1 MDSIKIHLF
10 EGLVDKEIFMIEN
23 EMAAIVEMSRTL
35 LKRKEYDRYLKN
47 AEKLVQMSKN
57 ADMLEEFKQEILG
70 MVNPSGLNPPPPDSV
85 SEEANYMEGLIK
97 AVTDLANETPP
108 QEPKKKEDGGNS
120 ELAKAFS
127 RYGDKSLNP
136 LAGLDIG
143 KDGVISDSSW

>member
-10 EGLVDKEIFMIEN
+10 EALVDKEIFMIEN

-47 AEKLVQMSKN
+47 ADKLVQMSKN
-57 ADMLEEFKQEILG
+57 TDLLEEFKQEILG
-70 MVNPSGLNPPPPDSV
+70 VVNPSGLNPPPPDSV

-108 QEPKKKEDGGNS
+108 QEPKKKEDGGLGN
-120 ELAKAFS
+120 LKTAFD
-127 RYGDKSLNP
+127 RYGSMPLNP
-136 LAGLDIG
+136 LQGLNISE
-143 KDGVISDSSW
+143 DGVISDSSW